1 MPLDKKMSEL
11 DPVGT
16 YPVPDTYIFELSFPG
31 SQNYK
36 ALFNSAVRASRLDQF
51 APPAGPVAFNGQAI
65 TGVSN
70 IFPSTNLGLGISN
83 PNTFF
88 HAYKSN
94 SGSATIA
101 KVENAQTA
109 VGSAARLELATGTA
123 NSFISFGLT
132 ESGGGGSWAEWIAGT
147 GVTGGMYITSASTS
161 APIVLRQGATERFRI
176 DNGNLGIGIS
186 NPSTYG
192 RFIVAATT
200 GAGRHLA
207 LSSTGQTIASYND
220 NNLISALDVR
230 NLAITAINQG
240 TGIDFSLGTDGA
252 TAFSGGSIRAMAEGD
267 YLTAGARNAGLQ
279 FFVVAGNSLNNAF
292 RITSSLNFGFGTTS
306 FGTNAARVL
315 AIANGTAPTSSPA
328 GLGQLYVE
336 SGALKYRGSSGT
348 VTTLAAA

>member
-65 TGVSN
+65 TGLASITPLSGVLTFNGQAKIQSIGTPLILSNSSGAGQVHLRREGAALDRKVWEIIHYDNANDGAFAIRCVNDGYSAAHDAVFITRNPSGFGVDNVRLLTSN
-70 IFPSTNLGLGISN
+70 IEAL
-83 PNTFF
+83 
-88 HAYKSN
+88 
-94 SGSATIA
+94 
-101 KVENAQTA
+101 
-109 VGSAARLELATGTA
+109 
-123 NSFISFGLT
+123 
-132 ESGGGGSWAEWIAGT
+132 
-147 GVTGGMYITSASTS
+147 
-161 APIVLRQGATERFRI
+161 RI
-176 DNGNLGIGIS
+176 DANRNVGIGIS

-192 RFIVAATT
+192 RFIVAAST

-220 NNLISALDVR
+220 NNLLAALDVR
-230 NLAITAINQG
+230 NLSITATNQG
-240 TGIDFSLGTDGA
+240 TGIDFNLGTDSNTPYPSAGVRVI
-252 TAFSGGSIRAMAEGD
+252 SEGD

-279 FFVVAGNSLNNAF
+279 FLVGIAGSLSNAF
-292 RITSSLNFGFGTTS
+292 RITSGLNFGFATTS

-315 AIANGTAPTSSPA
+315 GIANGTAPNSSPA
-328 GLGQLYVE
+328 GMGQLYVE